1 MSKKML
7 FYHQRSLFKPYPP
20 KSFFALQ
27 MASFFYHRIPSVAHF
42 SATGRLVKSRR
53 RRRYLPAPLAKGF
66 SQRAFPARLSLGE
79 KLVWGVNRCAGLGN
93 GQRPFPVEACSSGK
107 GGKVREERRAFRRRI
122 IRILLFEDENL
133 FLSFVTATV

>member
-93 GQRPFPVEACSSGK
+93 GQRPFPVEVVGKEGRSEKKGEHFDGGSSGFSCS
-107 GGKVREERRAFRRRI
+107 RMRTCSF
-122 IRILLFEDENL
+122 LL
-133 FLSFVTATV
+133 